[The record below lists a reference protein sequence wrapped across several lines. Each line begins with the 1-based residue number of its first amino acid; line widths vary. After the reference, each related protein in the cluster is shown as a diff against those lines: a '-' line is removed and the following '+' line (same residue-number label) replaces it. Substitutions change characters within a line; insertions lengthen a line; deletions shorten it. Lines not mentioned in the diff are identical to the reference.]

1 MQRYLLWQSMEKRTQ
16 GLKVYSLRH
25 GFAWRAHKE
34 SENPLIFR
42 DASTFI
48 GHDPKTHL
56 KHYGR
61 WGDEAGL
68 EEAAAK
74 IKKSQQVAA

>member
-1 MQRYLLWQSMEKRTQ
+1 MEKRTQ

-34 SENPLIFR
+34 LENPLTVR
-42 DASTFI
+42 GASAFMW
-48 GHDPKTHL
+48 HDPQTHFR
-56 KHYGR
+56 HYSR
-61 WGDEAGL
+61 WVHEAGL

-74 IKKSQQVAA
+74 FKKGQQVAA